1 MRIYVSL
8 INKTMLMKKVYLMFF
23 GTMFAMCAMAQQ
35 GKGGLVLDSTYTTT
49 GDGTRQEKS
58 INEYNAN
65 KQQTATFMYSYKD
78 KNGNQLSVPLL
89 TSKTEPTYDAQ
100 SRVTK
105 LNTYSYANDAYT
117 LTAVMEMSGFNSSG
131 LPTVTIMKAVSEEDP
146 SAGLQN
152 MMKTEVTK
160 FGNYGS
166 EDEKTYMWQDG
177 DWMEMSTVHIDY
189 NNDGTVAKET
199 EDMGGY
205 MTTVTTY
212 EYDANQNVTKE
223 TASMTMMGTSYG
235 NTVTEYT
242 NEYYADGNLKKVT
255 TIRNEST
262 SVDYYFWG
270 DGKAKGGV
278 ISTAIQMVK
287 RQQEQMLR
295 IYDLQGRSV
304 KHATKGLYI
313 VNGRKMMIK

>member
-1 MRIYVSL
+1 
-8 INKTMLMKKVYLMFF
+8 MLMKKVYLMFF

-78 KNGNQLSVPLL
+78 KNANQLSVPLL

-160 FGNYGS
+160 FGNYGIT
-166 EDEKTYMWQDG
+166 KT
-177 DWMEMSTVHIDY
+177 I
-189 NNDGTVAKET
+189 
-199 EDMGGY
+199 
-205 MTTVTTY
+205 
-212 EYDANQNVTKE
+212 
-223 TASMTMMGTSYG
+223 SMAESRMRSIFFKLYFRKCYSIL
-235 NTVTEYT
+235 NTLINIE
-242 NEYYADGNLKKVT
+242 ERLDKIGIAL
-255 TIRNEST
+255 
-262 SVDYYFWG
+262 
-270 DGKAKGGV
+270 
-278 ISTAIQMVK
+278 
-287 RQQEQMLR
+287 
-295 IYDLQGRSV
+295 
-304 KHATKGLYI
+304 
-313 VNGRKMMIK
+313 